1 MKKIIIGGMVLIEGI
16 MMKGFKKILI
26 VIRKLNGE
34 FYKEV
39 KDLIIDD
46 INKFKKIFFVR
57 GVFILF
63 EQMVFGI
70 KVLMKFVDIVLEEL
84 LDEEKEKQKDF
95 VDRLFEKKFF

>member
-1 MKKIIIGGMVLIEGI
+1 MSMKKIIIGGMVLIEGI

-63 EQMVFGI
+63 E
-70 KVLMKFVDIVLEEL
+70 
-84 LDEEKEKQKDF
+84 
-95 VDRLFEKKFF
+95 